1 MERRKLFSSVPQR
14 RKLFSSNQ
22 SGVSV
27 PQMKRVICQDCGY
40 SMDTLEITSTLFCP
54 KCGGKRFNV
63 VSSSIV
69 PDAQKEFSR
78 RSLFGESEQKE
89 FSEATT
95 PLEEKLKYYS
105 GKTLTNDQVERFFSS
120 VKMTSQDL
128 IEKGF
133 ADVVG
138 EDSIRILDTAFLQS
152 KLFSKLIIS
161 VTKELDLDPITCPKE
176 EIIDSLENNGS
187 LSPRGIILVK
197 KAHSI
202 PLVREASFSDNAM
215 EEWAIDSGIIND
227 IRLEYG
233 GRNMSVLELQ
243 EILDSRYDDAPC
255 EVLPFLIEKGLVIPR
270 DNGERLDIK
279 K

>member
-27 PQMKRVICQDCGY
+27 PQIKKVICQDCGY
-40 SMDTLEITSTLFCP
+40 SMDTLEITSALYCP

-63 VSSSIV
+63 VSSTV
-69 PDAQKEFSR
+69 APEGQKEFSR
-78 RSLFGESEQKE
+78 RSLFGESEQRE
-89 FSEATT
+89 FSQATN

-105 GKTLTNDQVERFFSS
+105 GKVLTNDQVEKYFSS
-120 VKMTSQDL
+120 TGMSSSDL
-128 IEKGF
+128 VEKGF

-138 EDSIRILDTAFLQS
+138 EDSIRVLDTAFMQS

-176 EIIDSLENNGS
+176 DIIESLENKGS
-187 LSPRGIILVK
+187 LSPRGIVLIK

-202 PLVREASFSDNAM
+202 PLVREASFSDNVM
-215 EEWAIDSGIIND
+215 EEWAIDSGILND
-227 IRLEYG
+227 IRLEFG
-233 GRNMSVLELQ
+233 GRNMSVSEFQ
-243 EILDSRYDDAPC
+243 EVLNSRYDDAPC
-255 EVLPFLIEKGLVIPR
+255 EILPYLIEKGIVIPR
-270 DNGERLDIK
+270 DNEGRLDIRK
-279 K
+279 